1 MRFMF
6 RATAFALVV
15 SGIAG
20 VADVAVAQTAT
31 PAPSA
36 TKMAFV
42 NTQVLMEAA
51 PGRAAAESLLQ
62 KEGEGFRANLAK
74 LQDSLQAMLTKYQK
88 DEPTLAA
95 AAKQKRQDAMQS
107 FQTEVQATNL
117 KYQQQFAARQSEV
130 MAPITDAV
138 KKVIDDI
145 RTEDGYSMII
155 ANDPGQSVIVSADK
169 NLDITDRVVSRLRA
183 TAKPALPAAKAGA
196 PASPAGVTRPKP
208 PAE

>member
-6 RATAFALVV
+6 RATMFALVV
-15 SGIAG
+15 TGWTG
-20 VADVAVAQTAT
+20 VARAQAAAASTT
-31 PAPSA
+31 V
-36 TKMAFV
+36 KIAFV

-62 KEGEGFRANLAK
+62 KEGEGFRASLAK
-74 LQDSLQAMLTKYQK
+74 MQDSLQSMLTKYQK
-88 DEPTLAA
+88 DEPTLAG

-107 FQTEVQATNL
+107 YQTEVQAANL
-117 KYQQQFAARQSEV
+117 KFQQQFSARQSEV

-145 RTEDGYSMII
+145 RGEDGYSMIL
-155 ANDPGQSVIVSADK
+155 ANDPGQSSIVSADK

-183 TAKPALPAAKAGA
+183 TAKPTLPAAKAGA
-196 PASPAGVTRPKP
+196 PAAPAGVTRPKP
-208 PAE
+208 PTE